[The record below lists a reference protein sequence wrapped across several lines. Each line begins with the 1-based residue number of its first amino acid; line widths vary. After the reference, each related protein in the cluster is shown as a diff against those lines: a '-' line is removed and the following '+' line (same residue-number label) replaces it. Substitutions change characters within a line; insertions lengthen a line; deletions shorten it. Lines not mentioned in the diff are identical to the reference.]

1 MNDIE
6 EKAWKVVLAWKS
18 KKFLKEH
25 IDELEKALL
34 YSAKEKKVKQ

>member
-1 MNDIE
+1 MSNLE
-6 EKAWKVVLAWKS
+6 EAAAKVVMAWKS

-25 IDELEKALL
+25 IEELEKALL

>member
-1 MNDIE
+1 MSNLE
-6 EKAWKVVLAWKS
+6 EVAAKVVIAWKS

-25 IDELEKALL
+25 IEELEKALL